1 MNEAVNRTPSGMA
14 ASKVLDREVF
24 FSTLSQKITQLPAK
38 KRIGLVLA
46 RVQRLGEINIIMD
59 TELVSAAQSRIE
71 KTLRVDDR
79 VTKIGECDFV
89 IYLDDLKNANH
100 AALAANSLVRAF
112 QEPLMLESGP
122 VQATIVLGISI
133 CPEHGN
139 QLEML
144 SKHAEIAYARA
155 LQSSD
160 RYALYDTHQEKVKI
174 LYPQLHE
181 AITNNRLE
189 VYLQPF
195 WDLRLKKVV
204 GAESLARWNSP
215 VHGFVSPD
223 QFIPFA
229 EQTGLIGALTRWS
242 INATLYHCS
251 ELKQAGFDLSFGINL
266 SARVFHEQGIVE
278 QILGALNIFDVSPTS
293 LVLEVTESAIMS
305 DLKLSARVLETLRDK
320 GVRISIDDFGC
331 GYSSF
336 EYLKQFPATEL
347 KIDKS
352 FVFDI
357 TRSARAAQLVRSM
370 IDLAHHLDIVA
381 IAEGV
386 EDQETADMLT
396 EMDCDFAQGY
406 FYSRPKPAEQFVA
419 EFINL

>member
-1 MNEAVNRTPSGMA
+1 MLSR
-14 ASKVLDREVF
+14 DDF
-24 FSTLSQKITQLPAK
+24 FAELSRQSAHLVAGK
-38 KRIGLVLA
+38 KMGLILA

-59 TELVSAAQSRIE
+59 KELIDAAQTRIE
-71 KTLRVDDR
+71 KSLRPGDR
-79 VTKIGECDFV
+79 VAKIGACDFI
-89 IYLDDLKNANH
+89 IYLADLKNVNH
-100 AALAANSLVRAF
+100 AALAANSLVRGF
-112 QEPLMLESGP
+112 QEPLLVPAGP
-122 VQATIVLGISI
+122 IQATIAMGVSI
-133 CPEHGN
+133 FPDHGDEPEI
-139 QLEML
+139 LC
-144 SKHAEIAYARA
+144 KHAEIAFARA

-160 RYALYDTHQEKVKI
+160 RYAIYDSHEEKIKI
-174 LYPQLHE
+174 LYPEFRE

-195 WDLRLKKVV
+195 WDLRRKKVI
-204 GAESLARWNSP
+204 GAESLARWKSP

-242 INATLYHCS
+242 VNATLYHCS

-266 SARVFHEQGIVE
+266 SARVFHEHGVVE
-278 QILGALNIFDVSPTS
+278 QILGALNIFDVPPTN

-305 DLKLSARVLETLRDK
+305 DLQLSARVLESLRDK

-386 EDQETADMLT
+386 EDQETANMLE

-419 EFINL
+419 EMMNL